1 MSSLRASDYVEMALY
16 VGSDIDLGS
25 AGPDELR
32 ELFTEA
38 VAAGYGYVLA

>member
-1 MSSLRASDYVEMALY
+1 MRASDYVDMALL

-32 ELFTEA
+32 ELFVDA
-38 VAAGYGYVLA
+38 VALGYGYEIREA

>member
-1 MSSLRASDYVEMALY
+1 MRASDYVDMALF

-32 ELFTEA
+32 ELFVGA
-38 VAAGYGYVLA
+38 VAMGFGYEIREA